1 MPNYPPML
9 TEFEKQYEWD
19 FHEGWDG
26 GTIYIG
32 TKGVMHTGC
41 YGQRP
46 RLWPEAAHRA
56 FPVPEPRIPRI
67 KGSHFD
73 HFIQSCKEGKPT
85 CADFGYASAM
95 TEFLLLGHLAIRA
108 GVGAKVEWDS
118 ANLRCRNL
126 PGLNRWVKREC
137 RAGW

>member
-9 TEFEKQYEWD
+9 AELAKKSDWD
-19 FHEGWDG
+19 FHEGFDG

-46 RLWPEAAHRA
+46 RLLPEEAHRA

-67 KGSHFD
+67 QGSHF
-73 HFIQSCKEGKPT
+73 
-85 CADFGYASAM
+85 AD
-95 TEFLLLGHLAIRA
+95 
-108 GVGAKVEWDS
+108 W
-118 ANLRCRNL
+118 
-126 PGLNRWVKREC
+126 KR
-137 RAGW
+137 RTQ